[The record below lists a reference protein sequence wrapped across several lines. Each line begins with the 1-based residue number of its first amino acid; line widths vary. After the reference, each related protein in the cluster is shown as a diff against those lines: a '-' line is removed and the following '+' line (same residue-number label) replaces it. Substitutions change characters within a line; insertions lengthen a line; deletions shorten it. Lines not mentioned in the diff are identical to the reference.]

1 MKNKIL
7 IVDDEYDICATLS
20 KILIEKGYD
29 TILAS
34 NSTQALNELKK
45 NNVDLVLLDVWLEKS
60 KKDGIELLKI
70 IKDYNPNTPVI
81 LISGH
86 GNIEMAVNSMRKGA
100 FYFVEKPFKS
110 EKLFLLIERA
120 LENAFLR
127 SEYEILKSEVEENN
141 KIIGISNSIKL
152 LKKNIEKISSTNA
165 RIFISGEMGTGK
177 QILAKNIHE
186 KSIRN
191 KKPFMILYCAM
202 LDNINFLKVFFGD
215 YGKQNKT
222 IGIIKKAEG
231 GTIFLKEICDMP
243 YEIQGKFTNFLQKE
257 TYSPTGEK
265 VKFSSNIRF
274 ISSSDKNPIDEI
286 ENKKLRKDLFYRLNV
301 TSVKIPPLR
310 KRREDI
316 PHIIDYYI
324 NKIVSKKGL
333 NVAKLTENAYSNL
346 QTFNWPG
353 NSKQV
358 ENFVEWLYIMHANLI
373 KKNISISS
381 KNLPKELFDQTS
393 DKNEATQSQKSL
405 MNLPIKEARKTFERN
420 YLINQVDRFGGNIS
434 KTANFI
440 GMERSALHRKIKDV
454 GVKK

>member
-7 IVDDEYDICATLS
+7 IVDDEHDICTTLS

-29 TILAS
+29 TFIAN

-60 KKDGIELLKI
+60 KKNGLELLKL
-70 IKDYNPNTPVI
+70 IKDYNPNTQVI

-120 LENAFLR
+120 LENAFLK
-127 SEYEILKSEVEENN
+127 SEYEILKNEVEENN
-141 KIIGISNSIKL
+141 EIIGNSNSIKL
-152 LKKNIEKISSTNA
+152 LKKNLEKISSTNA
-165 RIFISGEMGTGK
+165 RIFISGEIGSGK

-186 KSIRN
+186 NSIRS
-191 KKPFMILYCAM
+191 KKPFMVLNCAM
-202 LDNINFLKVFFGD
+202 LENESFLKVFFGD
-215 YGKQNKT
+215 YEKQNKT
-222 IGIIKKAEG
+222 IGIIKRAEG

-265 VKFSSNIRF
+265 EKFSSNIRF
-274 ISSSDKNPIDEI
+274 ISSSDKNPIEEI

-301 TSVKIPPLR
+301 ATIDIPPLR

-316 PHIIDYYI
+316 PNIIDYYI
-324 NKIVSKKGL
+324 KNKVSKKGL

-346 QTFNWPG
+346 QTFKWPG
-353 NSKQV
+353 NIKQV
-358 ENFVEWLYIMHANLI
+358 ENFVDWLYIMHANLI
-373 KKNISISS
+373 RKNVSISS
-381 KNLPKELFDQTS
+381 KNLPKELFDQAS
-393 DKNEATQSQKSL
+393 DKNETDKSQKSI
-405 MNLPIKEARKTFERN
+405 MNLPIKEARKAFERN